1 MMVPLTKI
9 YKFNYEVTVDY
20 FIWQRDIIT
29 RYGGRK
35 G

>member
-1 MMVPLTKI
+1 MMVPITKI
-9 YKFNYEVTVDY
+9 YKLNYEVTVGY

-29 RYGGRK
+29 SYGGRK